1 MPVISR
7 AALEENQVGTY
18 FAAVLAGLLASVAAP
33 GEAWDA
39 AINPVLAALLYVT
52 FLQVPLAD
60 LRRGLANGRFMS
72 ALLVVNFAVVPCV
85 AFGLVSLLSGEQW
98 AVRLGALMVLLTPC
112 IDYVVVFTGLGR
124 GDARLVL
131 AATPVLLVAQTLLVP
146 VYLGLFVGGEAVAL
160 MRPGPF
166 LEAFAWLIAAPLAL
180 AWATQAWAA
189 RSGGGKAVS
198 EAMGWLPVPLMALV
212 LLVVIAAVAPDVRAE
227 AGAVALAVPVYAA
240 FALVMPYTSRAV
252 ARWFGLGTEAA
263 RAVVFSGSTRNSL
276 VVLPLAFAVPEA
288 GVLLPAAMVT
298 QTLVELVAMLAY
310 IRWVPRLVPT
320 VSRERG
326 S

>member
-1 MPVISR
+1 MAFVSR

-18 FAAVLAGLLASVAAP
+18 FAAVLAGLLAAVAAP
-33 GEAWDA
+33 GDAWGA

-60 LRRGLANGRFMS
+60 LRRSLANGRFLL
-72 ALLVVNFAVVPCV
+72 ALLAVNFAVVPCV
-85 AFGLVSLLSGEQW
+85 AYALVSLLPSEQW
-98 AVRLGALMVLLTPC
+98 AVRLGALMVLLAPC
-112 IDYVVVFTGLGR
+112 IDYVVVFTQLGR

-131 AATPVLLVAQTLLVP
+131 AATPVLLVAQMLLLP
-146 VYLGLFVGGEAVAL
+146 VYLGLFVGGEATGL

-180 AWATQAWAA
+180 AWATQAWAG
-189 RSGGGKAVS
+189 RSESGKAVAA
-198 EAMGWLPVPLMALV
+198 AMGWLPVPLMALV

-240 FALVMPYTSRAV
+240 FALVMPYASRAV
-252 ARWFGLGTEAA
+252 ARLLRLEAEAA
-263 RAVVFSGSTRNSL
+263 RAVVFSGTTRNSL

-288 GVLLPAAMVT
+288 GALLPAAVVT

-310 IRWVPRLVPT
+310 VRWVPRLVPT
-320 VSRERG
+320 VSWVKI